1 MRMRQ
6 QVVTGI
12 SAVAFGTLAFAG
24 IAAAQ
29 AAGGSAPAR
38 GGGAAP
44 APQAAQPAAGRSTGA
59 APARQV
65 HASLNQLMRGIL
77 FPASNVIFAAQGD
90 DPAAIKPEKD
100 PSTSP
105 NPLTSTYGGWA
116 AVENAGLT
124 LAESANLLTI
134 PGRVCENGKPAPSGN
149 ADWAKFVAGLRTAG
163 MTAYKA
169 ARAKSQDQVLDAAD
183 AVATACSNCH
193 EVYREKP
200 TPAARCTK

>member
-6 QVVTGI
+6 LLVTGM
-12 SAVAFGTLAFAG
+12 SAVALGSVMFVG
-24 IAAAQ
+24 IAAQAP
-29 AAGGSAPAR
+29 AAGGSPPAR
-38 GGGAAP
+38 GRG
-44 APQAAQPAAGRSTGA
+44 TGA
-59 APARQV
+59 AATPQRQV
-65 HASLNQLMRGIL
+65 HGNLNQVMRGIL
-77 FPASNVIFAAQGD
+77 YPASNVIFAAQGD
-90 DPAAIKPEKD
+90 DPATIKPDKE

-105 NPLTSTYGGWA
+105 NPLTSTYGGWT

-169 ARAKSQDQVLDAAD
+169 ARAKNQDQILEAAD
-183 AVATACSNCH
+183 AVATACANCH
-193 EVYREKP
+193 DVYREKP
-200 TPAARCTK
+200 TPSARCTK

>member
-1 MRMRQ
+1 MQMRQ
-6 QVVTGI
+6 
-12 SAVAFGTLAFAG
+12 AVMMGLAAMVLGTLTFAG
-24 IAAAQ
+24 SAAAQ
-29 AAGGSAPAR
+29 APAGSKPAPPAPAR
-38 GGGAAP
+38 GTGAAAP
-44 APQAAQPAAGRSTGA
+44 A
-59 APARQV
+59 ARQV
-65 HASLNQLMRGIL
+65 HGNLNQVMRGIL

-90 DPAAIKPEKD
+90 DPASIKPEKD

-116 AVENAGLT
+116 AVENAGIT

-169 ARAKSQDQVLDAAD
+169 ARAKNQDQVLDAAD
-183 AVATACSNCH
+183 AVATACANCH
-193 EVYREKP
+193 DVYREKP
-200 TPAARCTK
+200 NPSARCTK

>member
-6 QVVTGI
+6 TVMVGI
-12 SAVAFGTLAFAG
+12 GAIALGTLTFAG

-29 AAGGSAPAR
+29 AAGSKPAPQTTPAR
-38 GGGAAP
+38 GAGGGAA
-44 APQAAQPAAGRSTGA
+44 A
-59 APARQV
+59 ARQV
-65 HASLNQLMRGIL
+65 HGNLNQVMRGVL
-77 FPASNVIFAAQGD
+77 YPASNVIFAAQGD
-90 DPAAIKPEKD
+90 DPATIKQDKE

-116 AVENAGLT
+116 AVEHAGIT

-169 ARAKSQDQVLDAAD
+169 ARAKNQDQILDAAD
-183 AVATACSNCH
+183 AVATACANCH
-193 EVYREKP
+193 DVYREKP
-200 TPAARCTK
+200 NAAARCTK

>member
-6 QVVTGI
+6 TVMVGLGAVVL
-12 SAVAFGTLAFAG
+12 GTLAFAG

-29 AAGGSAPAR
+29 AAAGSKP
-38 GGGAAP
+38 AAP
-44 APQAAQPAAGRSTGA
+44 PAPGRSTA
-59 APARQV
+59 AAASAGRQV
-65 HASLNQLMRGIL
+65 HGNLNQVMRGIL

-90 DPAAIKPEKD
+90 DPATIKPEKD

-116 AVENAGLT
+116 AVENAGIT

-169 ARAKSQDQVLDAAD
+169 ARAKNQDQVLEAAD
-183 AVATACSNCH
+183 AVATACANCH
-193 EVYREKP
+193 DVYREKP
-200 TPAARCTK
+200 NPSQRCTK